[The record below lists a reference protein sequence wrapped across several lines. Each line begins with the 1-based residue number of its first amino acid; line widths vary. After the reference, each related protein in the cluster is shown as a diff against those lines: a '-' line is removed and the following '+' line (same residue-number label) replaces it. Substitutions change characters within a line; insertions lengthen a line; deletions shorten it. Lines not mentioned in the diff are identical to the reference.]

1 MIWDR
6 RTSVIYWRIYLPIL
20 LIVSDVFRRF
30 FFISSHSDVDK
41 RSFSKSGEW
50 WGQIFFT
57 FSITPTGKSPII
69 FSDWNLSKY
78 SRDSML
84 SFSVLIYQSIILIFN
99 YHCCKPSKFYFSYSI
114 LNFTSKMWKPPINV
128 KLLFFLNNLE
138 DFIKYI

>member
-1 MIWDR
+1 M
-6 RTSVIYWRIYLPIL
+6 YLEDFSLSLPTVT
-20 LIVSDVFRRF
+20 LIKDHLVNQEN
-30 FFISSHSDVDK
+30 
-41 RSFSKSGEW
+41 GEVRY
-50 WGQIFFT
+50 FFT

-84 SFSVLIYQSIILIFN
+84 SFSVLIYQSIILDFN